1 MSIEVVISPVKFT
14 DAEIAEAVA
23 TLRKT
28 GQQFARGVESLLV
41 MSVYD
46 SLVNES
52 AIVANA
58 LLGAL
63 RKSTKRQGITAFL
76 ETYGKL
82 YDKGGKTGFVP
93 FNLGAQ
99 ANLAWTPDYVAAVK
113 DAAMDWE
120 SFKPAP
126 AAPELDVVKALES
139 IVTKSGKE
147 GCTVTH
153 ADLVPYISA
162 LIAQYTSKVA
172 LEKAQASAAVAAA
185 PMGQVAVTA

>member
-14 DAEIAEAVA
+14 DAEITEAIA
-23 TLRKT
+23 LIRKS

-46 SLVNES
+46 SIINES
-52 AIVANA
+52 SVVANA
-58 LLGAL
+58 LIGAL
-63 RKSTKRQGITAFL
+63 RKSTKQQGIVAFL
-76 ETYGKL
+76 EKFGKL
-82 YDKGGKTGFVP
+82 YDKGGRTGFVF

-99 ANLAWTPDYVAAVK
+99 ASLAWTPDYVAAVK
-113 DAAMDWE
+113 EAAMDWE

-147 GCTVTH
+147 GCVVTH

-162 LIAQYTSKVA
+162 LIAQYTAKAA
-172 LEKAQASAAVAAA
+172 LEAAQASAAIAAA